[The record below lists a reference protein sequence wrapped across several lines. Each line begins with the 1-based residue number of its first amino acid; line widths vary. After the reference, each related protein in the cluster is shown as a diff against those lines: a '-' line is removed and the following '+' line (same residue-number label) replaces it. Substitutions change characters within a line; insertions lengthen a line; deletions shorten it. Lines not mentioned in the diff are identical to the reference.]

1 MVFRHVIAGL
11 LGAAIG
17 IVLGWL
23 AGEAIGERLYAD
35 CIELD
40 CLAIN
45 LWALAGSVVV
55 SIALAVLAA
64 VLSLRAA
71 SRSRS

>member
-17 IVLGWL
+17 IVLGWF
-23 AGEAIGERLYAD
+23 AGEAVGERLYSD

-55 SIALAVLAA
+55 GIALAVLGV
-64 VLSLRAA
+64 VLSVRIF
-71 SRSRS
+71 RSRT